1 MPSPEPGAASRPPSA
16 TDGGPR
22 VLGLPSLA
30 LLAIAVA
37 WHAAPFPW
45 PTNRFDTGIQLC
57 GADLVA
63 AGKTPYADF
72 QTLYTPGAYYLKALA
87 FAVFG
92 RAFDVHSYVDFAV
105 MGVQSWVAWHLAA
118 RLTGGR
124 VRALIA
130 FAAGLAFPYPY
141 PSLLLGM
148 TAILAA
154 VRPVSAPPMRRALL
168 AGAIAGVAGWFRQ
181 DFGAVA
187 AISAAIAAASTTGRQ
202 SDGGPAPL
210 PLPRRVAVFAATGAA
225 AAATL
230 LILLAPGLMRNA
242 HGVWQG
248 LVVNPLATVGF
259 RDESHTFG
267 AVSAANPHFLVIAVL
282 AGVAGAAGVL
292 AALAP
297 GTARR
302 LFHRSADVGL
312 VAGTGILALW
322 SLRYLLLRAETH
334 HLVPAAL
341 TAAAVAGLTL
351 RGGCL
356 SLLPSV
362 AAIVACGTAVVL
374 PLVRQARS
382 RAAEWTGR
390 RDAGLVTLSAALPDA
405 ATFHLKEQDA
415 RDWSRVVGALRCL
428 KSQGAIVLS
437 ASARHDRIH
446 DQDLVL
452 YFALGQLPPVFDYH
466 FDPGVTT
473 RDDVQR
479 GIVAD
484 AERAGVDVVVL
495 YDSKD
500 GAPPAATPMPLDA
513 WIASTF
519 RPRGL
524 RIGRYEIRVR

>member
-1 MPSPEPGAASRPPSA
+1 MTTSEPCPPSHRSPTA
-16 TDGGPR
+16 GGGPR
-22 VLGLPSLA
+22 VLGPASLA
-30 LLAIAVA
+30 LLALAVA
-37 WHAAPFPW
+37 WHAAPFSW

-87 FAVFG
+87 FAAFG

-124 VRALIA
+124 VRALLA

-148 TAILAA
+148 AAILAA

-187 AISAAIAAASTTGRQ
+187 AISAAIAAASTAGQQ

-210 PLPRRVAVFAATGAA
+210 PLSRRVALFAATGAA
-225 AAATL
+225 AAVTL
-230 LILLAPGLMRNA
+230 LVLLAPGLMRNP

-282 AGVAGAAGVL
+282 AGVAGAPGVF
-292 AALAP
+292 AASAP
-297 GTARR
+297 GAARR

-312 VAGTGILALW
+312 VAGTGVLALW

-341 TAAAVAGLTL
+341 TAAAVAGLTF

-356 SLLPSV
+356 ALAPSV
-362 AAIVACGTAVVL
+362 VAIVACGTAVLL
-374 PLVRQARS
+374 PLGRQARS
-382 RAAEWTGR
+382 RVAEWTGR
-390 RDAGLVTLSAALPDA
+390 RDAGLVTLPRVMPDA
-405 ATFHLKEQDA
+405 TTFHLKEQDA
-415 RDWSRVVGALRCL
+415 RDWSRVLGALRCL
-428 KSQGAIVLS
+428 RSQGSIVLS

-513 WIASTF
+513 WIASSF

-524 RIGRYEIRVR
+524 KIGRYEIRVR